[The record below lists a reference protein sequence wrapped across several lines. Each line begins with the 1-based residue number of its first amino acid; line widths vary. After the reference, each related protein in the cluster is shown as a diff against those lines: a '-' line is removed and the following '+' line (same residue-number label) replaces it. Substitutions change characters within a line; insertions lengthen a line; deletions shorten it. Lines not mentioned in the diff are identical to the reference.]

1 MLVFVVSFQL
11 NDILRCKDVVTHFA
25 KTERVFKAVGENFS
39 IIEEAVRVLKMF
51 FITTKALEQV
61 DFTLSDFYGYLLV
74 LKENLKNYLESV
86 TQVSN
91 LADCLQTELE
101 SRLPMLVKNP
111 LMLCAIFLDRRY
123 STELSRDEKEL
134 AVRTLIKIWEEIE
147 TERGAK
153 QSDINTNNNDI
164 QQPFEFADNNS
175 VLEAY
180 FRTKGVELVAA
191 SQSSNGEANFELSNA
206 EMYNKLENFDEK
218 IGRHH
223 ASKNVLE
230 YWEEQKS
237 IFPEIYLLST
247 IINAVPA
254 TQATT
259 ERCFSALD
267 FIFDECLS
275 R

>member
-51 FITTKALEQV
+51 FITTKALQQV
-61 DFTLSDFYGYLLV
+61 DSTLSDFYGYLLV

-134 AVRTLIKIWEEIE
+134 AVRTLIKIWEEIK

-206 EMYNKLENFDEK
+206 EMYNKLE
-218 IGRHH
+218 
-223 ASKNVLE
+223 
-230 YWEEQKS
+230 
-237 IFPEIYLLST
+237 
-247 IINAVPA
+247 
-254 TQATT
+254 
-259 ERCFSALD
+259 
-267 FIFDECLS
+267 
-275 R
+275 